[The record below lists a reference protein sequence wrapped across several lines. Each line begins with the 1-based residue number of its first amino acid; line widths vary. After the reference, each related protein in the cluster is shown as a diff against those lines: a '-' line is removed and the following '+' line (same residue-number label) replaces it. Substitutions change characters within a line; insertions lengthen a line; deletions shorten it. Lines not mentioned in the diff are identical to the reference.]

1 MRTTAALT
9 FAHKLLARTLG
20 PGRVAVDATA
30 GNGNDA
36 LALAGLVAP
45 DGVVHCFDIQAEALE
60 KTRKRLEAA
69 GLGHLAR
76 YHAAGHEAMLSRL
89 PRAHHGRVAAAVFN
103 LGFLPGGDEAVITR
117 PKTTLAAL
125 DAASAVLA
133 PDGGIAVVCYT
144 GHPGGADETEAVAA
158 WCVNLPFHAWRAAR
172 YELVNKPGCPIIAF
186 FVERRSET

>member
-60 KTRKRLEAA
+60 HTRERLEAA

-76 YHAAGHEAMLSRL
+76 YHAAGHEDMLARL
-89 PRAHHGRVAAAVFN
+89 PGAHHGHVAAMVFN
-103 LGFLPGGDEAVITR
+103 LGFLPGGDAAVVTR
-117 PKTTLAAL
+117 PETTLAAL
-125 DAASAVLA
+125 DAATAVLA

-144 GHPGGADETEAVAA
+144 GHPGGAAEAAAVAA
-158 WCVNLPFHAWRAAR
+158 WCAGLPFDAWRAAR
-172 YELVNKPGCPIIAF
+172 YELVNKPGSPIIAF
-186 FVERRSET
+186 FVERRA